1 MSFEMSDPVT
11 APIQLEAISKC
22 YRIFQNPQ
30 DRFKQA
36 LLDRFHGVLGKKTA
50 NQYYREHWA
59 LRDVSFE
66 LQPGE
71 AVGILGRNGA
81 GKSTL
86 LQIIAGTLEPTS
98 GSVKTSGRITALL
111 ELGSGFNP
119 EFTGREN
126 VFLNAQILGMSRE
139 DVLARFDDIASF
151 ADIGDFID
159 QPVKTYSSGMM
170 MRLAFAVQT
179 AVSPKVLIVDEAL
192 SVGDM
197 FFQAKCMARIRKLVD
212 DGVTLLFVSHDV
224 GAVRQLC
231 GRALL
236 LAEGN
241 ITAIGKTRIVAD
253 EYVRA
258 QLEDRNRVAIE
269 KHQRSP
275 STPENNST
283 KPYSV
288 DAQNNN
294 EPRSSDSHL
303 IRSGE
308 TKIELRDCRDLMFGS
323 EFFSQR
329 VLEGRSGTHWALI
342 KNVQMLLDERHS
354 IEFDFDDEVE
364 IRVLVSFKQRLSGV
378 NVAVK
383 VRTLQGSDI
392 VFLDTRLQGKF
403 DVEYLADET
412 YLYKWKVRLP
422 LMHGNYSLAVG
433 VAKPPEMPGD
443 DWIFVDM
450 VQHAFDFKMAA
461 RAGGMI
467 GGFVALPAQLDVV
480 CLPRGLEF

>member
-1 MSFEMSDPVT
+1 MSFEMSDPVK

-139 DVLARFDDIASF
+139 DALTRFDDIASF
-151 ADIGDFID
+151 ADIGDFVD

-179 AVSPKVLIVDEAL
+179 AVEPKVLIVDEAL

-197 FFQAKCMARIRKLVD
+197 FFQAKCMARISKLVD
-212 DGVTLLFVSHDV
+212 SGVALLFVSHDISV
-224 GAVRQLC
+224 VRQLC
-231 GRALL
+231 HRAVLL
-236 LAEGN
+236 NGGAVQ
-241 ITAIGKTRIVAD
+241 AIGAAAAVSD
-253 EYVRA
+253 EYVKY
-258 QLEDRNRVAIE
+258 QLQDRNRSATSQEGPEAPESVNVPLKSGDIIPDSFADLVFGQDAFE
-269 KHQRSP
+269 QRASFNR
-275 STPENNST
+275 TGNGNAHI
-283 KPYSV
+283 V
-288 DAQNNN
+288 
-294 EPRSSDSHL
+294 
-303 IRSGE
+303 
-308 TKIELRDCRDLMFGS
+308 
-323 EFFSQR
+323 
-329 VLEGRSGTHWALI
+329 
-342 KNVQMLLDERHS
+342 NVQMLRRDKPASDYEFNDEALVR
-354 IEFDFDDEVE
+354 IV
-364 IRVLVSFKQRLSGV
+364 IRTHMPLQNLNVSLKI
-378 NVAVK
+378 
-383 VRTLQGSDI
+383 RTLQGSDV
-392 VFLDTRLQGKF
+392 VFFDTRLQHEMNRCYQAAALYCF
-403 DVEYLADET
+403 D
-412 YLYKWKVRLP
+412 WKINLP
-422 LMHGNYSLAVG
+422 LLHGNYALACG
-433 VAKPPEMPGD
+433 LAHPPEKPGD
-443 DWIFVDM
+443 DWHFVDI
-450 VQHAFDFKMAA
+450 VPHAYEFRVAP
-461 RAGGMI
+461 RQGGMI
-467 GGFVALPAQLDVV
+467 DGFVTLPAELEIRCVEEFKGIV
-480 CLPRGLEF
+480 CE

>member
-1 MSFEMSDPVT
+1 MGNPVT

-86 LQIIAGTLEPTS
+86 LQIVAGTLEPTS

-139 DVLARFDDIASF
+139 DALARFDDIASF

-170 MRLAFAVQT
+170 MRLAFSVQT
-179 AVSPKVLIVDEAL
+179 AVEPKVLIVDEAL

-197 FFQAKCMARIRKLVD
+197 FFQAKCMARISKLVD
-212 DGVTLLFVSHDV
+212 SGVALLFVSHDISV
-224 GAVRQLC
+224 VRQLC
-231 GRALL
+231 HRAVLL
-236 LAEGN
+236 NGGAVQ
-241 ITAIGKTRIVAD
+241 AIGTAAAVSD
-253 EYVRA
+253 EYVKY
-258 QLEDRNRVAIE
+258 QLQDRNRSVTSQEGQKLPESEAAE
-269 KHQRSP
+269 SVNVPLKDCDMSPGSFADLAFGQDAFEQRASF
-275 STPENNST
+275 N
-283 KPYSV
+283 
-288 DAQNNN
+288 
-294 EPRSSDSHL
+294 
-303 IRSGE
+303 RSGNGNAH
-308 TKIELRDCRDLMFGS
+308 I
-323 EFFSQR
+323 
-329 VLEGRSGTHWALI
+329 V
-342 KNVQMLLDERHS
+342 NVQMLRNDQPTADYEFNDEALVR
-354 IEFDFDDEVE
+354 IV
-364 IRVLVSFKQRLSGV
+364 IRAHMPLQNLNVSLKI
-378 NVAVK
+378 
-383 VRTLQGSDI
+383 RTLQGSDV
-392 VFLDTRLQGKF
+392 VFYDTRLQHEMDRLYQAGALYCF
-403 DVEYLADET
+403 D
-412 YLYKWKVRLP
+412 WKINLP
-422 LMHGNYSLAVG
+422 LLHGNYALACG
-433 VAKPPEMPGD
+433 LAHPPGKPGD
-443 DWIFVDM
+443 DWHFVDI
-450 VQHAFDFKMAA
+450 VPHAYEFRVAP
-461 RAGGMI
+461 RQGGMI
-467 GGFVALPAQLDVV
+467 DGFVTLPAELEIRCVEKIEGTV
-480 CLPRGLEF
+480 CE

>member
-1 MSFEMSDPVT
+1 MT

-36 LLDRFHGVLGKKTA
+36 LLDRFHGVLGKTTA

-66 LQPGE
+66 LKPGE

-139 DVLARFDDIASF
+139 EVLNRFDDIASF

-179 AVSPKVLIVDEAL
+179 AVDPKVLIVDEAL

-197 FFQAKCMARIRKLVD
+197 FFQAKCMARISKLVD
-212 DGVTLLFVSHDV
+212 SGVALLFVSHDISV
-224 GAVRQLC
+224 VRQLC
-231 GRALL
+231 HRAVLL
-236 LAEGN
+236 NAGTVE
-241 ITAIGKTRIVAD
+241 AIGSAAVVSD
-253 EYVRA
+253 EYVKH
-258 QLEDRNRVAIE
+258 QLQDRNRLA
-269 KHQRSP
+269 KSQDGQRP
-275 STPENNST
+275 PESVKDESVGVRLKERDIFPNSFEDLAFGLEAFEQRA
-283 KPYSV
+283 SF
-288 DAQNNN
+288 N
-294 EPRSSDSHL
+294 
-303 IRSGE
+303 RSGNGNAH
-308 TKIELRDCRDLMFGS
+308 I
-323 EFFSQR
+323 
-329 VLEGRSGTHWALI
+329 V
-342 KNVQMLLDERHS
+342 NVQMLRSEQPAADF
-354 IEFDFDDEVE
+354 EFNDDA
-364 IRVLVSFKQRLSGV
+364 LVRIFFRTHTLLQNL
-378 NVAVK
+378 NVSLK
-383 VRTLQGSDI
+383 IRTLQGSD
-392 VFLDTRLQGKF
+392 VVYFDTRLQREMDKTYQAGALYCF
-403 DVEYLADET
+403 D
-412 YLYKWKVRLP
+412 WKIKLP
-422 LMHGNYSLAVG
+422 LLHGNYALACG
-433 VAKPPEMPGD
+433 LAHPPRKPGD
-443 DWIFVDM
+443 DWHFVDI
-450 VQHAFDFKMAA
+450 VPHAYEFRVAP
-461 RAGGMI
+461 RHGGMI
-467 GGFVALPAQLDVV
+467 DGFVTFPAK
-480 CLPRGLEF
+480 LEIRCVKKINGTKSE

>member
-1 MSFEMSDPVT
+1 MLFEMSDPVT

-71 AVGILGRNGA
+71 AVGILGPNGA

-139 DVLARFDDIASF
+139 EALARFDDIASF

-179 AVSPKVLIVDEAL
+179 AFEPKVLIVDEAL

-197 FFQAKCMARIRKLVD
+197 FFQAKCMARISRLVD
-212 DGVTLLFVSHDV
+212 NGVSLLFVSHDLHSIRQVCKRAVLIDWGQVIEIGDARSVSDRYSKMILETYNIQRDEVVIVESVETASKPSLTGYV
-224 GAVRQLC
+224 GADAACPYPNEAFEL
-231 GRALL
+231 RA
-236 LAEGN
+236 AVN
-241 ITAIGKTRIVAD
+241 
-253 EYVRA
+253 
-258 QLEDRNRVAIE
+258 
-269 KHQRSP
+269 
-275 STPENNST
+275 
-283 KPYSV
+283 
-288 DAQNNN
+288 
-294 EPRSSDSHL
+294 
-303 IRSGE
+303 RSGSFDARIISVMIL
-308 TKIELRDCRDLMFGS
+308 KDAVP
-323 EFFSQR
+323 SQ
-329 VLEGRSGTHWALI
+329 I
-342 KNVQMLLDERHS
+342 
-354 IEFDFDDEVE
+354 IDFDDEVE
-364 IRVLVSFKQRLSGV
+364 IIAYVRFFKSMKWVSFGMQF
-378 NVAVK
+378 
-383 VRTLQGSDI
+383 RTLQGTN
-392 VFLDTRLQGKF
+392 VCYFDTRLGGQF
-403 DVEYLADET
+403 EREYEAE
-412 YLYKWKVRLP
+412 K
-422 LMHGNYSLAVG
+422 NYSFSCRLRVRMQHGDYIIACG
-433 VAKPPEMPGD
+433 LSQPPLGAD
-443 DWIFVDM
+443 NDWHFLDVIPS
-450 VQHAFDFKMAA
+450 AAGFKVSP
-461 RAGGMI
+461 RAGGMLDGYWAPNAVLTIRKI
-467 GGFVALPAQLDVV
+467 G
-480 CLPRGLEF
+480 